1 MPVTDLDPARGRI
14 GVIDIGSNSLRLVVY
29 DTAARAPTP
38 LFNEKALC
46 ALGRGLGSSGRL
58 NPEGVASAIVNLK
71 RFVAIA
77 YAIGVVRLDVIATAA
92 VRDAAD
98 GADFVAEI
106 RRQCGVEVSV
116 LDGPGEGRLSA
127 LGVIAGIPDADGVV
141 GDLGGGSV
149 ELVPVDRGLVGE
161 GATLPL
167 GPLRLAEF
175 GDSEKRLREVIEDN
189 IASVGWLQRY
199 RGRSFYL
206 VGGSWRALARIHM
219 EQMNYPLHII
229 QDYSVPRGEA
239 EQFFRMLGRLSRKSL
254 EKISSIS
261 KRRLETVPYASLV
274 LSRIV
279 EILSPERLVFSA
291 YGLREG
297 HVYNLLSE
305 SERRGDPLIAGCIAL
320 ARTRP
325 RFGITGEE
333 LFTWM
338 SPLFPQEDTRHL
350 RLRMAISLLSDTA
363 WNEHPDYRA
372 DEAFLRSLRMP
383 VAGIDH
389 GERVF
394 IATALHAR
402 YGGPAEAEIKQA
414 TRRLISDLE
423 HVEARRIGIA
433 LRFAYSLS
441 GGAVGILEQL
451 RLGLMD
457 DQIVLSVPEGC
468 ELWSGETVQ
477 RRFDAVGRAFERR
490 AVVQLNGARRIARA

>member
-1 MPVTDLDPARGRI
+1 LPVTDIDLARGRI

-58 NPEGVASAIVNLK
+58 NPDGVASAIVNLQ

-77 YAIGVVRLDVIATAA
+77 HAIGVARLDVIATAA

-106 RRQCGVEVSV
+106 RRQCGVEVAV

-127 LGVIAGIPDADGVV
+127 LGVVAGVPDADGVI

-149 ELVPVDRGLVGE
+149 ELVPVDHGAVGD

-175 GDSEKRLREVIEDN
+175 GDSEKRLREVVEDS
-189 IASVGWLQRY
+189 IASVDWLQRH

-206 VGGSWRALARIHM
+206 VGGAWRALARIHM
-219 EQMNYPLHII
+219 EHMNYPLHII
-229 QDYSVPRGEA
+229 QNYTVPRAEA
-239 EQFFRMLGRLSRKSL
+239 EQFFRLLGRLSRKSL
-254 EKISSIS
+254 EKIAAIS
-261 KRRLETVPYASLV
+261 KRRLETVPFAALV

-279 EILSPERLVFSA
+279 EVLAPERLVFSA

-297 HVYNLLSE
+297 HVYDLLPE
-305 SERRGDPLIAGCIAL
+305 SERAADPLIAGCGVL

-333 LFTWM
+333 LFAWM
-338 SPLFPQEDTRHL
+338 SPLFPAEDPRRL

-402 YGGPAEAEIKQA
+402 YGGAAEAEIKQP
-414 TRRLISDLE
+414 TRRLISEVE
-423 HVEARRIGIA
+423 HAEARRIGIT
-433 LRFAYSLS
+433 LRLAYSVS

-451 RLGLMD
+451 RLASVGD
-457 DQIVLSVPEGC
+457 EIVISVPDDC
-468 ELWSGETVQ
+468 QLWSGETVQ

-490 AVVQLNGARRIARA
+490 AIVLLGDARRAARA

>member
-1 MPVTDLDPARGRI
+1 
-14 GVIDIGSNSLRLVVY
+14 
-29 DTAARAPTP
+29 
-38 LFNEKALC
+38 
-46 ALGRGLGSSGRL
+46 
-58 NPEGVASAIVNLK
+58 
-71 RFVAIA
+71 
-77 YAIGVVRLDVIATAA
+77 
-92 VRDAAD
+92 
-98 GADFVAEI
+98 
-106 RRQCGVEVSV
+106 
-116 LDGPGEGRLSA
+116 
-127 LGVIAGIPDADGVV
+127 
-141 GDLGGGSV
+141 
-149 ELVPVDRGLVGE
+149 VPVDRGLVGE

-175 GDSEKRLREVIEDN
+175 SDSEKRLREVIEDN
-189 IASVGWLQRY
+189 ISSVGWLQRY

-229 QDYSVPRGEA
+229 QNYSVPRGEA

-261 KRRLETVPYASLV
+261 KRRIETVPYASLV

-297 HVYNLLSE
+297 HVYNLLSQA
-305 SERRGDPLIAGCIAL
+305 ERQADPLIAGCVVL

-338 SPLFPQEDTRHL
+338 SPLFPQEDTRRL
-350 RLRMAISLLSDTA
+350 RLRLAISLLSDTS

-414 TRRLISDLE
+414 TRRLISDFE
-423 HVEARRIGIA
+423 HAEARRIGIA
-433 LRFAYSLS
+433 LRLAYSLS

-451 RLGLMD
+451 RLALVD
-457 DQIVLSVPEGC
+457 DQVVLSVPEGC

-490 AVVQLNGARRIARA
+490 AVVQLNGTRRSARA